1 MLVLIALT
9 APILTS
15 VYHYFSPTFQPLL
28 PLFRKSNHT
37 AIQFPTRELS
47 GGRVTLLLVYHI
59 IRSLARRIG
68 LGPRL
73 SIIGGDTQDG
83 AVYKIKD
90 DISLSMPFQII
101 SSDIENYLQC
111 LSSSSSSPSITKQDI
126 LSSGKHL
133 QLLLSALT
141 EPSML
146 LLLSKVNCP
155 IDPIGSVNVR
165 NKFTLIDLPL
175 CQRSLQNTLDS
186 ESNGG
191 PGLIA
196 RSKLDQR
203 VKKVKRG
210 WEFTIIVELRLDQ
223 TGTETGTGS
232 AIYKQEFTMLQF
244 HKHPQQPSIPPP
256 NPTTSID
263 VESIGMIDIGKE
275 EPWNWAR
282 LSKDYNPIHTYS
294 TAARLLGF
302 KSKIAHGNHI
312 VSKAIQ
318 QLSDQKIHMDK
329 GMEGWIKVE
338 FKRPIIVPSTLEI
351 KMYPQGT
358 EKKEPFVDICMN
370 GKVAITINFGNEW
383 QSS

>member
-1 MLVLIALT
+1 MLVLT
-9 APILTS
+9 AVILPVLVS

-37 AIQFPTRELS
+37 VIQFPTRELS

-59 IRSLARRIG
+59 IRSLLRRIG
-68 LGPRL
+68 FGPRL
-73 SIIGGDTQDG
+73 SIIEEHGRHG

-101 SSDIENYLQC
+101 SSDIDNYLQC
-111 LSSSSSSPSITKQDI
+111 LLSSSSSSPSITKQDI
-126 LSSGKHL
+126 LSNGKHL

-186 ESNGG
+186 ESKGG
-191 PGLIA
+191 PGMIA
-196 RSKLDQR
+196 RSKLDQG

-210 WEFTIIVELRLDQ
+210 WEFTVIVELLLDQ
-223 TGTETGTGS
+223 TGNGTGS

-244 HKHPQQPSIPPP
+244 HKHPQLPSIPPP
-256 NPTTSID
+256 NSTNSIN
-263 VESIGMIDIGKE
+263 VESIGMFDIGKE

-282 LSKDYNPIHTYS
+282 LSKDYNPIHTSS
-294 TAARLLGF
+294 TAAKLLGF
-302 KSKIAHGNHI
+302 KGKIAHGNHI

-318 QLSDQKIHMDK
+318 QLSHQKIQMDK
-329 GMEGWIKVE
+329 GMQGWIIVE
-338 FKRPIIVPSTLEI
+338 FKRPIVVPSTLEI
-351 KMYPQGT
+351 KMYPQKT
-358 EKKEPFVDICMN
+358 EKKKQIVEIWMN
-370 GKVAITINFGNEW
+370 GKVATTITFG
-383 QSS
+383 S